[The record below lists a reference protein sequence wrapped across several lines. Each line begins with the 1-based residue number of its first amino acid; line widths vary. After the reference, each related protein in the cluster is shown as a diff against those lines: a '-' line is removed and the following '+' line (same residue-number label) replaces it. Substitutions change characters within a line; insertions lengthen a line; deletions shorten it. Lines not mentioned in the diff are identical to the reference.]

1 MPLFWQSTSETGPL
15 STCQLILAPVRMLS
29 VDARAITGLNGYQP
43 SAVFL
48 LDFMGFTSIYYY
60 FQKRTHDFSR
70 KMNFDPNLDSVTL
83 NS

>member
-48 LDFMGFTSIYYY
+48 LDFIVPPEDLKNDLNRLKQMINN
-60 FQKRTHDFSR
+60 R
-70 KMNFDPNLDSVTL
+70 KE
-83 NS
+83 